1 MKKTAKFIVRMLD
14 HLVKFYGI
22 IIDPYGNV
30 PLLLYALGFKPG
42 ISGGRCQ
49 KL

>member
-1 MKKTAKFIVRMLD
+1 MKKAAKFIVRIID
-14 HLVKFYGI
+14 HMVKSYGI
-22 IIDPYGNV
+22 IIDTYGNV
-30 PLLLYALGFKPG
+30 PVLLYVMGFEPG